1 VPACQIAS
9 VEGPVPFQP
18 WRDLTGVA
26 RLLAATFGPA
36 AEPERSAFASMLRWW
51 KLWPASIWILTGPET
66 WAPGGLSRFVCH
78 QDGKVVGT
86 ANIAP
91 EESIEG
97 LWVLSNVA
105 VAPSHRGQGIGRRL
119 VRACL
124 DYAAGHGARLVQLHV
139 WASNEPAV
147 RLYASEGFTVSTSR
161 QCLRFDPA
169 PGAEQACH
177 SFEEGHWRPARG
189 PDLEALARLLK
200 GLAGPRRSAFG
211 WEAGAWC
218 LRPRSLLARLSG
230 QLQYVFCRDGLVL
243 AGIVAT
249 RRSRRHWQI
258 LPLCPPEQAAAL
270 AWPLAAEAR
279 TIAQALQP
287 AHVAAEVSERFP
299 DLVSALEGVGFVR
312 SDALLLMER
321 QFPNPYRKAILLPQ
335 GELC

>member
-1 VPACQIAS
+1 MPACQIAS

-26 RLLAATFGPA
+26 HLLAATFGPA

-78 QDGKVVGT
+78 QDGRVVGT

-91 EESIEG
+91 EESVEG

-105 VAPSHRGQGIGRRL
+105 VAPSHRRQGIGRRL

-147 RLYASEGFTVSTSR
+147 RLYASEGFTISASR
-161 QCLRFDPA
+161 HRLRFEAA
-169 PGAEQACH
+169 PGAERACQ
-177 SFEEGHWRPARG
+177 SVAEGHWRPARG
-189 PDLEALARLLK
+189 PDLEALARLL
-200 GLAGPRRSAFG
+200 AGPAGRRCSAFG
-211 WEAGAWC
+211 WEPVVRC
-218 LRPRSLLARLSG
+218 PRPGSLLARLSG

-243 AGIVAT
+243 AGIVVK
-249 RRSRRHWQI
+249 RRSRRRWQI
-258 LPLCPPEQAAAL
+258 LPLCPPEQAAGLARAL
-270 AWPLAAEAR
+270 AAKAR

-299 DLVSALEGVGFVR
+299 DLVLALEAVGFVR